1 VNTFA
6 EKQGKRQSKFFSKH
20 ETMKDRNVIKR
31 KGREKRRRRVRK
43 RVSGTS
49 ERPRLTVFR
58 SSKHIYA
65 QLIDDVHGKSLV
77 STSSLSPELRQKRNE
92 LKGKC
97 AVGKEV
103 GSILAEK
110 AKKEKIT
117 KVVFDRAGYLYHG
130 RVKAVAD
137 GAREG
142 GLEF

>member
-1 VNTFA
+1 
-6 EKQGKRQSKFFSKH
+6 
-20 ETMKDRNVIKR
+20 MKDRKITR
-31 KGREKRRRRVRK
+31 LEGREKRRRRVRK

-49 ERPRLTVFR
+49 DRPRLAVFR

-65 QLIDDVHGKSLV
+65 QLIDDVNGRSLV
-77 STSSLSPELRQKRNE
+77 FTSSLSSELRSKRKE

-97 AVGKEV
+97 VVGREV
-103 GSILAEK
+103 GGILAEK
-110 AKKEKIT
+110 AKKAKIT
-117 KVVFDRAGYLYHG
+117 KVIFDRAGYLYHG